1 MKLVA
6 KTNRTKIRGEDATV
20 AGSENQS
27 KDQNNQKN
35 KAWRS
40 DVNRIDLALV
50 PKYKQTII
58 VSVD

>member
-6 KTNRTKIRGEDATV
+6 KTNRTKQEEKMLLWLEVKTNRKTKII
-20 AGSENQS
+20 
-27 KDQNNQKN
+27 KKN

-58 VSVD
+58 VSDD